1 MLISVFFVD
10 GAWVKSDQQSDVIS
24 PVTETPLGRVY
35 TAATTDTARAIDAAD
50 KARAALLDMGGF
62 GPIRIGPA
70 LMVYLDPLNRRNF
83 LAEWEN
89 AIVQQ

>member
-1 MLISVFFVD
+1 VQNPNEAGAFIDALLGIALRD
-10 GAWVKSDQQSDVIS
+10 GADGWPLPPLNDTS
-24 PVTETPLGRVY
+24 P
-35 TAATTDTARAIDAAD
+35 AASSV
-50 KARAALLDMGGF
+50 GF

-89 AIVQQ
+89 AIVQK